1 MNRRTAL
8 KVLTGAP
15 LLAAGSTS
23 LLGKAVSHRLIG
35 QDKGHVAILSA
46 EGKVEW
52 LWENGTVAHD
62 MHMLPNGNVLGPTSA
77 NTIVEITPEK
87 KVVWEWT
94 SKPAAPYDGKIEIHG
109 FQRLDNG
116 LTMIAETG
124 NKRIIEVDRQGKIV
138 HEVKLKVDKP
148 DPHRDT
154 RLVRKTD
161 AGTYLVPHEG
171 DGVVREYDSKS
182 NVIWDYRI
190 ELVGPETPTHRGH
203 GYHVFSAYRL
213 PNGNTLIGGGN
224 NNRVLE
230 VNPKREIVWSIG
242 REELP
247 GIKLYWVT
255 QLQALPN
262 GNIIVNNTH
271 TGPEYPQMFEVTRNK
286 EVVWKFDNWDTFG
299 DGLCATQ
306 VLDVEGKVIR

>member
-1 MNRRTAL
+1 MNRRAAL
-8 KVLTGAP
+8 KVLSGVP
-15 LLAAGSTS
+15 LLTTASS
-23 LLGKAVSHRLIG
+23 LFGKSVSHRLIA

-46 EGKVEW
+46 KGKVEW

-62 MHMLPNGNVLGPTSA
+62 MHLLPDGNLLVPASA
-77 NTIVEITPEK
+77 NSIVEITPKK

-94 SKPAAPYDGKIEIHG
+94 SNPAAPYDGKVEVHG
-109 FQRLDNG
+109 FQRLENG

-124 NKRIIEVDRQGKIV
+124 NKRIIEVDRNGKIA
-138 HEVKLKVDKP
+138 HEVKLHVDKP
-148 DPHRDT
+148 HFHRDT
-154 RLVRKTD
+154 RLVRKTP

-171 DGVVREYDSKS
+171 DGVVREYDSES
-182 NVIWDYRI
+182 NVIWDYRM
-190 ELVGPETPTHRGH
+190 ELVGPPTPTHRGH
-203 GYHVFSAYRL
+203 GIHVYSAYRL

-255 QLQALPN
+255 QLQVLPN
-262 GNIIVNNTH
+262 GNIVVNNTH
-271 TGPEYPQMFEVTRNK
+271 TGPEYPQIFEVTRDK
-286 EVVWKFDNWDTFG
+286 EVVWAFNNWETFG
-299 DGLCATQ
+299 DGLCASQ
-306 VLDVEGKVIR
+306 LLDVDGDVIR